1 MGYFRPAGCQN
12 NEVFVAF
19 LVSLGDQTPADRF
32 FESILA
38 AHRKMNEGT
47 VIATQEVSGDGARIT
62 ARYELAYRQPSALR
76 ITVTSSGEG
85 LGKRTMWANQ
95 TGITLYD
102 IATKRYASLPWKKTQ
117 SLAENVRNAGAGID
131 GMIVSFADF
140 QAFEETIGAIR
151 QATWQFKSGTS
162 GVVGFGKG
170 ANGNL
175 TVTRMPKGWLSGIEI
190 QSGSSIVKWRFTYG
204 GPPGDLKTNL
214 PKGAQRAS
222 EAAVAEN
229 GPPKYADQA
238 ARQLTEKA
246 IHAYDLINQ
255 IGYSVTDSEG
265 VTRIWYDNDYVRQTG
280 PSLDIAY
287 QPGKFAVLDRENQRF
302 YSGDVR
308 FAKAQIALDEARIR
322 WDPMLRDL
330 LLERNPVRTM
340 LSPKLKGRSAG
351 TLSIGGKTCG
361 LVKYEGPR
369 IRITIL
375 IRKSDGLVMRTT
387 SESLDGA
394 RSVINVADRTYSYM
408 SYRKPIAKSTF
419 QLNPPS
425 GYAKLPLSQLRA
437 GR

>member
-1 MGYFRPAGCQN
+1 MGYFSHWCCHN
-12 NEVFVAF
+12 NWVFVAL
-19 LVSLGDQTPADRF
+19 LVSLGDQAADRF
-32 FESILA
+32 FESILV

-47 VIATQEVSGDGARIT
+47 VLATQEVSGDGARIT
-62 ARYELAYRQPSALR
+62 ARYDLAYRRPSALR

-85 LGKRTMWANQ
+85 LGKRSMWANQ
-95 TGITLYD
+95 AGITLYD

-117 SLAENVRNAGAGID
+117 SLADNVRNAGAGID
-131 GMIVSFADF
+131 GMIVSFADIR
-140 QAFEETIGAIR
+140 AFEETITAIR

-162 GVVGFGKG
+162 GVVAFGKG

-175 TVTRMPKGWLSGIEI
+175 TVTRMPNGRLSGLEI
-190 QSGSSIVKWRFTYG
+190 QSGSSLVKWRFTYG

-222 EAAVAEN
+222 QAVAEN

-265 VTRIWYDNDYVRQTG
+265 VTRVWYDNDYVRQAG

-287 QPGKFAVLDRENQRF
+287 QPGKFAVLDREAQRV

-308 FAKAQIALDEARIR
+308 FAKAQVALDEARIR

-340 LSPKLKGRSAG
+340 LSPKLKARSAG
-351 TLSIGGKTCG
+351 TLSIGGKACG

-369 IRITIL
+369 IRLTIL
-375 IRKSDGLVMRTT
+375 IRKSDGLIMRTT

-394 RSVINVADRTYSYM
+394 GSVINAADRTYNYM

-425 GYAKLPLSQLRA
+425 GFARLPLSQLSADR
-437 GR
+437 